1 MILRMKIFLFILP
14 FLLGIFSCQGQE
26 SQALKNKETVQ
37 AKDNKAWED
46 SSGKTIYKRFP
57 IPIGYEIVPVAE
69 HTWAAHLLNLPLKP
83 SGSEVKLFDG
93 RSKPNRHTY
102 LAVVDLPIG
111 KKDLHQ
117 CADAVMRLRA
127 DYLFSQGRY
136 TDISFRLASG
146 KTLAYGTWLDGKT
159 PNTTNHW
166 SYLEEVF
173 NWANT
178 TSLNQQLK
186 SKSIATLHIGDVF
199 ITPPPPGLTYGHAII
214 VVNKCTNKDGK
225 VKFMLAQSFMPA
237 QEIQILDNPAHPGC
251 PWYDLDFGQTLDTP
265 EWDFTSSQLKTFE

>member
-1 MILRMKIFLFILP
+1 MKLLLVIFLLVVS
-14 FLLGIFSCQGQE
+14 LASCQSNSTSEEPQNPAVSDTKNTEDVAWINPNGASVKTRFNTPDGFQRVILDSNSFGSFLQE
-26 SQALKNKETVQ
+26 
-37 AKDNKAWED
+37 
-46 SSGKTIYKRFP
+46 
-57 IPIGYEIVPVAE
+57 
-69 HTWAAHLLNLPLKP
+69 LPLKKD
-83 SGSEVKLFDG
+83 GSPVILHNGALKDNQ
-93 RSKPNRHTY
+93 KAH

-117 CADAVMRLRA
+117 CADAVMRVRA
-127 DYLFSQGRY
+127 DYLFSQGKY

-159 PNTTNHW
+159 PNTTNLW

-214 VVNKCTNKDGK
+214 VVNKCTNKEGK
-225 VKFMLAQSFMPA
+225 VKFMLAQSYMPA
-237 QEIQILDNPAHPGC
+237 QELQILDNPSNPGC
-251 PWYDLDFGQTLDTP
+251 PWYDLDFGTNLNTP
-265 EWDFTSSQLKTFE
+265 EWGFTSTQLKSFE